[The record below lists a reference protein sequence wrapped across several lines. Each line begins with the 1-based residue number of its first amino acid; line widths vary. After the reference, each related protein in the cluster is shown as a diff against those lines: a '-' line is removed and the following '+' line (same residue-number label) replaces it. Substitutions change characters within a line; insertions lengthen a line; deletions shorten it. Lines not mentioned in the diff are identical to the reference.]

1 MQKLVNSLP
10 AILAAAGDSAD
21 VREAACVSAW
31 KVTTGD
37 TLSQRAIATEFK
49 NETLIV
55 LVEDAVWQ
63 KQLEQM
69 RPQLMWRVNSMLGE
83 PLVKA
88 IEFRIEVAAFG
99 ERRQNAEVRAS
110 HAPIPVELLSAA
122 AQIEDVELRR
132 AFLGAASS
140 CLQRIESD
148 ANC

>member
-31 KVTTGD
+31 RVTAGD
-37 TLSQRAIATEFK
+37 PLSQRAIASEFK
-49 NETLIV
+49 NESLIV

-69 RPQLMWRVNSMLGE
+69 RPQLLWRVNSMLGE
-83 PLVKA
+83 PLVKT
-88 IEFRIEVAAFG
+88 IEFRIDTTAFV
-99 ERRQNAEVRAS
+99 ERRQHAGIAAN

-140 CLQRIESD
+140 CLQRIDHS
-148 ANC
+148 